1 MNLILIWPI
10 LLTGMTTI
18 SARAESRR
26 LSVQSKFDQYELLL
40 SGETATVGGKPV
52 DMSYLQNLI
61 PVLTDSL
68 GDECPVLKGP
78 PDIKIREAGHTR
90 QVYLQQGVATDGQ
103 KCMTVDG
110 EGLLYFPVHRDFLT
124 GPKTDA
130 IPLKSPLKILRDGVV
145 IVELTK
151 KNKGWVSTKTERL
164 LNWDFIERLE
174 SSLASFTIRFRVLP
188 AIAKDKAR
196 IVIQSAG
203 QSYEFYK
210 ISNVLWAVKKP
221 GMKWLEASP
230 DWSFWYDFDDSLLDD
245 RFSEQIRFLED
256 PAKDQPSRLAALQ
269 KLENFWSPNLRDLY
283 HKLVLGRNED
293 TKIQAIA
300 LRRLKAKPSPETAGV
315 MVQLLDQTQDGEV
328 RRTATQILKT
338 TNPKGPLF
346 NPNASAHDREES
358 LEYWRRWWSKSKS
371 QPE

>member
-1 MNLILIWPI
+1 MNLSLIWPI
-10 LLTGMTTI
+10 LLMGITTM

-26 LSVQSKFDQYELLL
+26 LSVQSKYDQYELLL
-40 SGETATVGGKPV
+40 SGENATVGGKSV
-52 DMSYLQNLI
+52 DMSHLQNLI
-61 PVLTDSL
+61 PLLTDSL
-68 GDECPVLKGP
+68 GAECPSLKGP
-78 PDIKIREAGHTR
+78 PEIKIRESGQTR
-90 QVYLQQGVATDGQ
+90 QIYLQQGVATDGQ
-103 KCMTVDG
+103 KCLTVDG
-110 EGLLYFPVHRDFLT
+110 DGLFYFPVHRDFLT
-124 GPKTDA
+124 GPKTDS
-130 IPLKSPLKILRDGVV
+130 ILLKSPLKILRDGVV
-145 IVELTK
+145 VVELTK
-151 KNKGWVSTKTERL
+151 KDQVWVPSKKDRL

-174 SSLASFTIRFRVLP
+174 SSLSSFTIRFRVLP

-245 RFSEQIRFLED
+245 RFSAQIRFLED
-256 PAKDQPSRLAALQ
+256 PSKDQPTRLAALQ

-283 HKLVLGRNED
+283 HKLVLGQETD
-293 TKIQAIA
+293 PKIQAIA
-300 LRRLKAKPSPETAGV
+300 LRRLKAKPSMETAGV
-315 MVQLLDQTQDGEV
+315 MIQLLDQTQDVEV

-338 TNPKGPLF
+338 THPKGPLY

-358 LEYWRRWWSKSKS
+358 VEYWRQWWAKNKSH
-371 QPE
+371 P